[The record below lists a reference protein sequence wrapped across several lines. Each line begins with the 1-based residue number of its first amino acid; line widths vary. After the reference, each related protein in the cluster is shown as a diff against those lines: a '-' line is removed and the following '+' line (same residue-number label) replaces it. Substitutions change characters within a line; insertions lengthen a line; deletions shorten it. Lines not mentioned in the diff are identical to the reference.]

1 MERAPVVAGR
11 FYPDDPEELQAEILK
26 LLAAEGS
33 VTSQPAVAAIAP
45 HGALA
50 ASGSVSAAVFARVQ
64 IPSVVVLLCAS
75 HTGQATRGSIMH
87 HGTWRLPGGGVPID
101 TRFAEELRSLALLT
115 EDPDAHR
122 HEHAIEVHLPF
133 LLRRNPRVRIVPV
146 AFGPLP
152 AATCVRIGNALA
164 DVMNGHSRDVL
175 ALASTNLAHYL
186 PVDALAERDER
197 VLDRIR
203 ALDVEGL
210 FQLSEGPEI
219 GRSAASVPANDAGAT
234 SAIDGLVPTAI
245 VMSAARALGAMSAE
259 VVARDDS
266 STASGDRERAVGY
279 AGVVIR

>member
-11 FYPDDPEELQAEILK
+11 FYPSDPEELQAQVSK
-26 LLAAEGS
+26 LLGPEGAS
-33 VTSQPAVAAIAP
+33 EAGPAVAAIVP
-45 HGALA
+45 HGAL
-50 ASGSVSAAVFARVQ
+50 SVSGPVAAAVYARIQ

-75 HTGQATRGSIMH
+75 HTGQASRGSIMH

-101 TRFAEELRSLALLT
+101 TRLAEELRSLALLA

-122 HEHAIEVHLPF
+122 HEHALEVQLPF

-146 AFGPLP
+146 SFGPLP

-175 ALASTNLAHYL
+175 ALASTNLSHYL
-186 PVDALAERDER
+186 PVEALAEQDDRA
-197 VLDRIR
+197 LDRIR

-210 FQLSEGPEI
+210 FQAAAQE
-219 GRSAASVPANDAGAT
+219 RSSDAADGAALP
-234 SAIDGLVPTAI
+234 SGARLDGLVPAAI
-245 VMSAARALGAMSAE
+245 VLSAARALGATTAE
-259 VVARDDS
+259 VVARGHS
-266 STASGDRERAVGY
+266 ATATGDAERAVGY